1 MAYNL
6 GEINYIKNNMPKSY
20 LKNIYNILFRDKKHK
35 LILEIY
41 SMKKYLMLT
50 LIKMIL

>member
-20 LKNIYNILFRDKKHK
+20 LKNIYKILFHDKK
-35 LILEIY
+35 
-41 SMKKYLMLT
+41 T
-50 LIKMIL
+50 Q